1 MGALEDVRNWLKEI
15 PLWRELGTIP
25 DRTAALEKR
34 VEELE
39 RKLGGKWPADVCRL
53 CGARAARIGH
63 SHLEKNV
70 EVSRWD
76 CGECKQMDFRYTKI
90 V

>member
-1 MGALEDVRNWLKEI
+1 MVTLEDVRNCLKEI

-25 DRTAALEKR
+25 DRTAVLEKK

-39 RKLGGKWPADVCRL
+39 NKLGGKWPPDVCRL
-53 CGARAARIGH
+53 CRERAARLGH
-63 SHLEKNV
+63 SHLEKMV

-76 CGECKQMDFRYTKI
+76 CSACSNSDFRYTK
-90 V
+90 VT